1 MLPTIDVE
9 SEGQAVHVDSF
20 PRPRSL
26 EYLPSPHSVH
36 AADPFI
42 GLKLP
47 AGHDLQAP
55 PSGPV

>member
-1 MLPTIDVE
+1 MLPANDVE
-9 SEGQAVHVDSF
+9 SEGHIVHVDSF
-20 PRPRSL
+20 LCPRSL
-26 EYLPSPHSVH
+26 EYLPTPHSVH
-36 AADPFI
+36 AADPLI